1 MPSRPMNKGRSNDHD
16 FVPPTQYKSSRT
28 KQPRSSLLSQLEL
41 IPKAVMG
48 YTMSYLQVRRNV
60 RLVWLRVVRPRQVR
74 KERFFKSFQKTP
86 YESIRTEKN
95 QEELD
100 HREQDM
106 AVRCVRFISVR
117 EELAG
122 KNILSYQSLRSR

>member
-1 MPSRPMNKGRSNDHD
+1 
-16 FVPPTQYKSSRT
+16 
-28 KQPRSSLLSQLEL
+28 
-41 IPKAVMG
+41 MG

-122 KNILSYQSLRSR
+122 KNILSYQSLKSR